1 MLSKEQQLRK
11 KLLYRAI
18 HRGCKETDIIIGK
31 FAESE
36 IESLNS
42 SELLDLEKLLEI
54 DDGTI
59 YKWATEKTQIDAEFN
74 TSLWRNIKAFWQR
87 EYDKK

>member
-1 MLSKEQQLRK
+1 MTSKEPQLRK

-36 IESLNS
+36 IEHLNS
-42 SELLDLEKLLEI
+42 AQLQDLEKLLEI

-59 YKWATEKTQIDAEFN
+59 YNWATEKVEIDAEFD
-74 TSLWRNIKAFWQR
+74 TSLWKNIKTFWQQKHGQ
-87 EYDKK
+87 E